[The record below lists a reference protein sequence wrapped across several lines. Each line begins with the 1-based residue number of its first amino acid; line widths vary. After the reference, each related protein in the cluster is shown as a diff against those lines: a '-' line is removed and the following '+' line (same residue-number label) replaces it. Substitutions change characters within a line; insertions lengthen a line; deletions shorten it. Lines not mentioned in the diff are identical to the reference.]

1 MKIGVLAFL
10 TEKSGDPG
18 AIARE
23 AENVGFES
31 FFVAEH
37 LVMPS
42 HYTTYYPRGRDGK
55 VPEFYASLIDPFVAL
70 AIAAHSTTRIKIGTA
85 ICLLPERDV
94 IETAKITGSIDLY
107 SKGRLILGVGAGW
120 FPEEAQIMGVNFP
133 RRWTHLRESVEAL
146 RLLWA
151 KDDVSYEGEF
161 VKFPA
166 VKLGP
171 KPVQKPGPPI
181 LLGAHDPKYALKRV
195 ARYADGWCPGGL
207 SVENA
212 RDMHTSDQADGAR
225 IRSRRRQARIL
236 RPADGRRRPL
246 GRFDEAVCGGGCHP
260 PGRGRCRC
268 GRGRRRQGSAGP
280 RPRRRAWSAS
290 IIHEGGAF
298 ASPSHLPNY
307 RSFTNCRS
315 LEACRPRCARGARL
329 SAASHQDRHTSD
341 EIAIELRLWRDANL
355 DFVEVTAMLRA
366 GVANTRDTVRRRRR
380 DRGHNRTIH
389 HRGARCG

>member
-70 AIAAHSTTRIKIGTA
+70 AIAAHSTSRIKIGTA

-151 KDDVSYEGEF
+151 RDDVSYEGEF

-212 RDMHTSDQADGAR
+212 RTCIPQIKRMAREFGRDPEKLEFSVLLMGGDGPSSDLMKQYAEAGVSRLVVVAAAAVADDGVKAVQGLAR
-225 IRSRRRQARIL
+225 VAEL
-236 RPADGRRRPL
+236 
-246 GRFDEAVCGGGCHP
+246 
-260 PGRGRCRC
+260 
-268 GRGRRRQGSAGP
+268 
-280 RPRRRAWSAS
+280 
-290 IIHEGGAF
+290 
-298 ASPSHLPNY
+298 
-307 RSFTNCRS
+307 
-315 LEACRPRCARGARL
+315 GARL
-329 SAASHQDRHTSD
+329 
-341 EIAIELRLWRDANL
+341 
-355 DFVEVTAMLRA
+355 
-366 GVANTRDTVRRRRR
+366 
-380 DRGHNRTIH
+380 
-389 HRGARCG
+389 

>member
-212 RDMHTSDQADGAR
+212 RTCIPQIKQMAREFGRDADKLEFSVLLMGGDGPSADSMRQYAEAGVSRLVVAAAAAVADDGVKAVQGLAR
-225 IRSRRRQARIL
+225 VAEL
-236 RPADGRRRPL
+236 
-246 GRFDEAVCGGGCHP
+246 
-260 PGRGRCRC
+260 
-268 GRGRRRQGSAGP
+268 
-280 RPRRRAWSAS
+280 
-290 IIHEGGAF
+290 
-298 ASPSHLPNY
+298 
-307 RSFTNCRS
+307 
-315 LEACRPRCARGARL
+315 GARL
-329 SAASHQDRHTSD
+329 
-341 EIAIELRLWRDANL
+341 
-355 DFVEVTAMLRA
+355 
-366 GVANTRDTVRRRRR
+366 
-380 DRGHNRTIH
+380 
-389 HRGARCG
+389 

>member
-42 HYTTYYPRGRDGK
+42 QYTTYYPRGRDGK
-55 VPEFYASLIDPFVAL
+55 VPEFYAHLIDPFVAL
-70 AIAAHSTTRIKIGTA
+70 AIAAHATSRIKIGTG

-94 IETAKITGSIDLY
+94 IETAKVTASIDLF

-120 FPEEAQIMGVNFP
+120 FPEEAQIMGVNFA
-133 RRWTHLRESVEAL
+133 RRWTHLREAVEAL

-151 KDDVSYEGEF
+151 KDDVSYAGEI

-207 SVENA
+207 SVEKA
-212 RDMHTSDQADGAR
+212 RECIPQIRRMAREFGRDGDKLEFSVLLMGGDGPSADVIKQYAEAGVSRLVVAAAGAV
-225 IRSRRRQARIL
+225 AG
-236 RPADGRRRPL
+236 DGVK
-246 GRFDEAVCGGGCHP
+246 AVHDLAP
-260 PGRGRCRC
+260 I
-268 GRGRRRQGSAGP
+268 A
-280 RPRRRAWSAS
+280 
-290 IIHEGGAF
+290 E
-298 ASPSHLPNY
+298 
-307 RSFTNCRS
+307 
-315 LEACRPRCARGARL
+315 RGAK
-329 SAASHQDRHTSD
+329 
-341 EIAIELRLWRDANL
+341 I
-355 DFVEVTAMLRA
+355 
-366 GVANTRDTVRRRRR
+366 
-380 DRGHNRTIH
+380 
-389 HRGARCG
+389 